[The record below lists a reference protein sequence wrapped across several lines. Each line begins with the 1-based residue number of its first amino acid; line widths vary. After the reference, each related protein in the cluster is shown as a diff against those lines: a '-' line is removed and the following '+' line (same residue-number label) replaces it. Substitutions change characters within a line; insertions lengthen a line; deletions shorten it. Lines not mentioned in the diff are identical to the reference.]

1 MKRNFSRLLLVLVCI
16 FSGGCSKPSLE
27 DAAVGEYVRVGAN
40 TTTLILSKNGKA
52 KLVYDEVWD
61 PDKGDFDP
69 NGKTIDCIWI
79 VNGEDIVV
87 KRGDKILQTFRLE
100 ENVDLIMKE
109 GLTEAGRNGFVR
121 DLFIFRRRDQDQ

>member
-1 MKRNFSRLLLVLVCI
+1 MLLVLVCI
-16 FSGGCSKPSLE
+16 FSGGCGKPSLE
-27 DAAVGEYVRVGAN
+27 DAAVGEYVRQN

>member
-27 DAAVGEYVRVGAN
+27 DAAVGEYVRHPMP
-40 TTTLILSKNGKA
+40 TLILSKNGKA

-87 KRGDKILQTFRLE
+87 KRGDKILHTFRLE
-100 ENVDLIMKE
+100 ENEDLIMKE

-121 DLFIFRRRDQDQ
+121 DLFIFSRQDQDQ

>member
-16 FSGGCSKPSLE
+16 FSGGCGKPSLE
-27 DAAVGEYVRVGAN
+27 DAAVGEYVRQN

-79 VNGEDIVV
+79 VNGENIVV

-100 ENVDLIMKE
+100 ENVDLHYE
-109 GLTEAGRNGFVR
+109 
-121 DLFIFRRRDQDQ
+121 RRINRSG

>member
-16 FSGGCSKPSLE
+16 FSGGCGKPSLE
-27 DAAVGEYVRVGAN
+27 DAAVGEYVRMGAN